1 MNEQSNNQ
9 PSALDNM
16 LDSIYNNSQEVNT
29 ATDVTNMGMQEN
41 AVEVDDNDKN
51 NTPGEPQGNTEDGKN
66 GDDFTAKEDNSE
78 IPEHILNN
86 SKESTE
92 DNDSKDDGNTTVD
105 SDSSDSEPSEEDVTE
120 AKQVSA
126 LFDAVGESLGWNMAD
141 FSDEDKPVTV
151 DQLTEYLGKVVEHN
165 SVPQYADERIAQ
177 LDEYVKNGG
186 KFEDFYQKQQESLSY
201 DNLDLEN
208 EDNQKSVIKQL
219 LKHNGY
225 TDEQINNKISRYE
238 DADMLYDE
246 SQDALERL
254 KVIQK
259 DQIEKE
265 QLQQEEQAKQ
275 QEEQNR
281 QFFQNVSNE
290 INGLN
295 NIRGINI
302 PKEDRAALYDYI
314 FKVDQ
319 NGVSQYQKDFNQ
331 NLSKNLIESAYF
343 TMKGDALV
351 SGAKR
356 DGETS
361 AAEKLR
367 KILRNTSKNHTQV
380 NSAQKQKS
388 VMDLMSGL
396 Y

>member
-1 MNEQSNNQ
+1 MKENKDNK

-16 LDSIYNNSQEVNT
+16 LDSIYGNGAEAT
-29 ATDVTNMGMQEN
+29 ETTDVTNMGRQDSV
-41 AVEVDDNDKN
+41 VEVDDDNNKTPDNQTGGSEDVKDGDDLTVGNDK
-51 NTPGEPQGNTEDGKN
+51 T
-66 GDDFTAKEDNSE
+66 E

-86 SKESTE
+86 SKEEKETDDNQ
-92 DNDSKDDGNTTVD
+92 DNDNTTND
-105 SDSSDSEPSEEDVTE
+105 NNSSDTEPSAEDVTE
-120 AKQVSA
+120 AQQVSA

-141 FSDEDKPVTV
+141 FKDEEKPVTV
-151 DQLTEYLGKVVEHN
+151 EEFTQYLGKVVEHN
-165 SVPQYADERIAQ
+165 SVPQYADDRIAQ

-186 KFEDFYQKQQESLSY
+186 KFEDFYQKQQETLSF

-208 EDNQKSVIKQL
+208 EDNQKSIIREL

-225 TDEQINNKISRYE
+225 SDEQINNKISRYE

-246 SQDALERL
+246 SSDALDRL
-254 KVIQK
+254 KVIRQQEIEESQK
-259 DQIEKE
+259 
-265 QLQQEEQAKQ
+265 QQEEYARQ

-281 QFFQNVSNE
+281 QFFQSVQSD
-290 INGLN
+290 INNLST
-295 NIRGINI
+295 IRGISI
-302 PKEDRAALYDYI
+302 PKEDRAALYEYI

-319 NGVSQYQKDFNQ
+319 DGVSQYQRDFNK

-343 TMKGDALV
+343 TMKGDSLV

-367 KILRNTSKNHTQV
+367 KIMRHTAKNHSTY
-380 NSAQKQKS
+380 NSRQKQKS
-388 VMDLMSGL
+388 AAELVSGL
-396 Y
+396 F

>member
-1 MNEQSNNQ
+1 MKENKDNK

-16 LDSIYNNSQEVNT
+16 LDSIYGNGAEAT
-29 ATDVTNMGMQEN
+29 ETTDVTNMGRQDSV
-41 AVEVDDNDKN
+41 VEVDDDNNKTPDNQTGDSEDVKDGDDLTVGNDK
-51 NTPGEPQGNTEDGKN
+51 T
-66 GDDFTAKEDNSE
+66 E

-86 SKESTE
+86 SKEEKETDDNQDNGNTAN
-92 DNDSKDDGNTTVD
+92 DNDS
-105 SDSSDSEPSEEDVTE
+105 SDTELSAEDVTE
-120 AKQVSA
+120 AQQVSA

-141 FSDEDKPVTV
+141 FKDEEKPVTV
-151 DQLTEYLGKVVEHN
+151 EEFTQYLGKVVEHN
-165 SVPQYADERIAQ
+165 SVPQYADDRIAQ

-186 KFEDFYQKQQESLSY
+186 KFEDFYQKQQETLSF

-208 EDNQKSVIKQL
+208 EDNQKSIIREL

-225 TDEQINNKISRYE
+225 SDEQINNKISRYE

-246 SQDALERL
+246 SNDALDRL
-254 KVIQK
+254 KVIR
-259 DQIEKE
+259 
-265 QLQQEEQAKQ
+265 QQEIEESKKHQEEYARQ

-281 QFFQNVSNE
+281 QFFQSVQSD
-290 INGLN
+290 INNLST
-295 NIRGINI
+295 IRGISI
-302 PKEDRAALYDYI
+302 PKEDRAALYEYI

-319 NGVSQYQKDFNQ
+319 DGISQYQRDFNK

-343 TMKGDALV
+343 TMKGDSLV

-367 KILRNTSKNHTQV
+367 KIMRHTAKNHSTY
-380 NSAQKQKS
+380 NSRQKQKS
-388 VMDLMSGL
+388 AAELVSGL
-396 Y
+396 F

>member
-1 MNEQSNNQ
+1 MKENKDNK

-16 LDSIYNNSQEVNT
+16 LDSIYGNGAEAT
-29 ATDVTNMGMQEN
+29 ETTDVTNMGRQDSV
-41 AVEVDDNDKN
+41 VEVYDDNNK
-51 NTPGEPQGNTEDGKN
+51 TPDNQTGDSEDVKD
-66 GDDFTAKEDNSE
+66 GDDLTVGNDKTE

-86 SKESTE
+86 SKEEKETD
-92 DNDSKDDGNTTVD
+92 DNQDNSNTTND
-105 SDSSDSEPSEEDVTE
+105 NNSGDTEPSAEDVTE
-120 AKQVSA
+120 AQQVSA

-141 FSDEDKPVTV
+141 FKDEEKPVTV
-151 DQLTEYLGKVVEHN
+151 EEFTQYLGKVVEHN
-165 SVPQYADERIAQ
+165 SVPQYADDRIAQ

-186 KFEDFYQKQQESLSY
+186 KFEDFYQKQQETLSF

-208 EDNQKSVIKQL
+208 EDNQKSIIREL

-225 TDEQINNKISRYE
+225 SDEQINNKISRYE

-246 SQDALERL
+246 SSDALDRL
-254 KVIQK
+254 KVIRQQEIEESQK
-259 DQIEKE
+259 
-265 QLQQEEQAKQ
+265 QQEEYARQ

-281 QFFQNVSNE
+281 QFFQSVQSD
-290 INGLN
+290 INNLST
-295 NIRGINI
+295 IRGISI
-302 PKEDRAALYDYI
+302 PKEDRAALYEYI

-319 NGVSQYQKDFNQ
+319 DGVSQYQKDFNK

-343 TMKGDALV
+343 TMKGDSLV

-367 KILRNTSKNHTQV
+367 KILRNTSKNHSTYNTQ
-380 NSAQKQKS
+380 QKQKS
-388 VMDLMSGL
+388 AAELVSGL
-396 Y
+396 F

>member
-1 MNEQSNNQ
+1 MKESGDSK

-16 LDSIYNNSQEVNT
+16 LDSIYGNGGETSET
-29 ATDVTNMGMQEN
+29 TDVTNMGRQDSV
-41 AVEVDDNDKN
+41 VEVEDDNK
-51 NTPGEPQGNTEDGKN
+51 TPDNQEGDSEDVKD
-66 GDDFTAKEDNSE
+66 GDDLTVGNDKTE

-86 SKESTE
+86 SKEEKEADDNQDNGNTTN
-92 DNDSKDDGNTTVD
+92 DNDSGDTEL
-105 SDSSDSEPSEEDVTE
+105 SAEDVTE
-120 AKQVSA
+120 AQQVSA

-141 FSDEDKPVTV
+141 FKDEEKPVTV
-151 DQLTEYLGKVVEHN
+151 EEFTQYLGKVVEHN
-165 SVPQYADERIAQ
+165 SVPQYADDRIAQ

-186 KFEDFYQKQQESLSY
+186 KFEDFYQKQQETLSF

-208 EDNQKSVIKQL
+208 EDNQKSIIREL

-225 TDEQINNKISRYE
+225 SDEQINNKISRYE

-246 SQDALERL
+246 SNDALDRL
-254 KVIQK
+254 KVIRQQEIEESQK
-259 DQIEKE
+259 
-265 QLQQEEQAKQ
+265 QQEEYARQ

-281 QFFQNVSNE
+281 QFFQSVQSD
-290 INGLN
+290 INNLST
-295 NIRGINI
+295 IRGISI
-302 PKEDRAALYDYI
+302 PKEDRAALYEYI

-319 NGVSQYQKDFNQ
+319 DGVSQYQRDFNK

-343 TMKGDALV
+343 TMKGDSLV

-367 KILRNTSKNHTQV
+367 KILRNTSKNHSTYNTQ
-380 NSAQKQKS
+380 QKQKS
-388 VMDLMSGL
+388 AAELVSGL
-396 Y
+396 F

>member
-1 MNEQSNNQ
+1 MKENKDNK

-16 LDSIYNNSQEVNT
+16 LDSIYGNGAEAT
-29 ATDVTNMGMQEN
+29 ETTDVTNMGRQDSV
-41 AVEVDDNDKN
+41 VEVDDDNNKTPDNQTGDSEDVKDGDDLTVGNDK
-51 NTPGEPQGNTEDGKN
+51 T
-66 GDDFTAKEDNSE
+66 E

-86 SKESTE
+86 SKEQKETDDNQDNGNTTN
-92 DNDSKDDGNTTVD
+92 DNDS
-105 SDSSDSEPSEEDVTE
+105 SDTEPSAEDVTE
-120 AKQVSA
+120 AQQVSA

-141 FSDEDKPVTV
+141 FKDEEKPVTV
-151 DQLTEYLGKVVEHN
+151 EEFTNYLGKVVEHN
-165 SVPQYADERIAQ
+165 SVPQYADDRIAQ

-186 KFEDFYQKQQESLSY
+186 KFEDFYQKQQETLSF

-208 EDNQKSVIKQL
+208 EDNQKSIIREL

-225 TDEQINNKISRYE
+225 SDEQINNKISRYE

-246 SQDALERL
+246 SSDALDRL
-254 KVIQK
+254 KVIRQ
-259 DQIEKE
+259 QEIEESKK
-265 QLQQEEQAKQ
+265 QQEEYARQ

-281 QFFQNVSNE
+281 QFFQSVQSD
-290 INGLN
+290 INNLST
-295 NIRGINI
+295 IRGISI
-302 PKEDRAALYDYI
+302 PKEDRAALYEYI

-319 NGVSQYQKDFNQ
+319 DGVSQYQRDFNK

-343 TMKGDALV
+343 TMKGDSLV

-367 KILRNTSKNHTQV
+367 KIMRHTAKNHSTY
-380 NSAQKQKS
+380 NSRQKQKS
-388 VMDLMSGL
+388 AAELVSGL
-396 Y
+396 F

>member
-1 MNEQSNNQ
+1 MKENKDSK

-16 LDSIYNNSQEVNT
+16 LDSIYGNGGETSET
-29 ATDVTNMGMQEN
+29 TDVTNMGRQDSV
-41 AVEVDDNDKN
+41 VEVEDDNK
-51 NTPGEPQGNTEDGKN
+51 TPDNQEGDSEDVKD
-66 GDDFTAKEDNSE
+66 GDDLTVGNDKTE

-86 SKESTE
+86 SKEEKETDDNQDNGNTTN
-92 DNDSKDDGNTTVD
+92 DNDSGDTEL
-105 SDSSDSEPSEEDVTE
+105 SAEDVTE
-120 AKQVSA
+120 AQQVSA

-141 FSDEDKPVTV
+141 FKDEEKPVTV
-151 DQLTEYLGKVVEHN
+151 EEFTQYLGKVVEHN
-165 SVPQYADERIAQ
+165 SVPQYADDRIAQ

-186 KFEDFYQKQQESLSY
+186 KFEDFYQKQQETLSF

-208 EDNQKSVIKQL
+208 EDNQKSIIREL

-225 TDEQINNKISRYE
+225 SDEQINNKISRYE

-246 SQDALERL
+246 SNDALDRL
-254 KVIQK
+254 KVIRQQEIEESQK
-259 DQIEKE
+259 
-265 QLQQEEQAKQ
+265 QQEEYARQ

-281 QFFQNVSNE
+281 QFFQNVQSD
-290 INGLN
+290 INNLST
-295 NIRGINI
+295 IRGISI
-302 PKEDRAALYDYI
+302 PKEDRAALYEYI

-319 NGVSQYQKDFNQ
+319 DGVSQYQRDFNK

-343 TMKGDALV
+343 TMKGDSLV

-367 KILRNTSKNHTQV
+367 KIMRHTAKNHSTY
-380 NSAQKQKS
+380 NSRQKQKS
-388 VMDLMSGL
+388 AAELVSGL
-396 Y
+396 F

>member
-1 MNEQSNNQ
+1 MKENKDNK

-16 LDSIYNNSQEVNT
+16 LDSIYGNGAEAT
-29 ATDVTNMGMQEN
+29 ETTDVTNMGRQDSV
-41 AVEVDDNDKN
+41 VEVDDDNNKTPDNQTGDSEDVKDGDDLTVGNDK
-51 NTPGEPQGNTEDGKN
+51 T
-66 GDDFTAKEDNSE
+66 E

-86 SKESTE
+86 SKEEKETD
-92 DNDSKDDGNTTVD
+92 DNQDNSNITNDDN
-105 SDSSDSEPSEEDVTE
+105 SSDTELSAEDVTE
-120 AKQVSA
+120 AQQVSA

-141 FSDEDKPVTV
+141 FKDEEKPVTV
-151 DQLTEYLGKVVEHN
+151 EEFTNYLGKVVEHN
-165 SVPQYADERIAQ
+165 SVPQYADDRIAK

-186 KFEDFYQKQQESLSY
+186 KFEDFYQKQQETLSF

-208 EDNQKSVIKQL
+208 EDNQKSIIREL

-225 TDEQINNKISRYE
+225 SDEQINNKISRYE

-246 SQDALERL
+246 SSDALDRL
-254 KVIQK
+254 KVIRQQEIEESQK
-259 DQIEKE
+259 
-265 QLQQEEQAKQ
+265 QQEEYARQ

-281 QFFQNVSNE
+281 QFFQSVQSD
-290 INGLN
+290 INNLST
-295 NIRGINI
+295 IRGISI
-302 PKEDRAALYDYI
+302 PKEDRAALYEYI

-319 NGVSQYQKDFNQ
+319 DGVSQYQRDFNK

-343 TMKGDALV
+343 TMKGDSLV

-367 KILRNTSKNHTQV
+367 KIMRHTAKNHSTY
-380 NSAQKQKS
+380 NSRQKQKS
-388 VMDLMSGL
+388 AVELVSGL
-396 Y
+396 F